1 MTVRVRARQVAAGV
15 VAAVLAAGGIGGC
28 AWLDTKQREWIFQ
41 PSREDVSG
49 RWGVAPGYEDVWITV
64 GGERLHGWWVARRAP
79 HEAPTLLY
87 LHGARWNLTGASF
100 RIARLSELG
109 FNVLAIDYRG
119 FGRSDGSLP
128 SEQMAYEDA
137 QAAWDW
143 LKRKEP
149 DPGKRFV
156 YGHSLGGAV
165 AIDLAA
171 RNPEVA
177 GLIVESSFTSI
188 ADMAAQMK
196 YGWLPVSVL
205 LTQHFDSLRKIG
217 TVRAPKLFIHG
228 TADHVVPAIMSERL
242 YERASAPKTL
252 LKIEGASH
260 SGASRTDPERYAQAV
275 RALIEAARG
284 SAGRG
289 PA

>member
-1 MTVRVRARQVAAGV
+1 MRPRSLAAGV
-15 VAAVLAAGGIGGC
+15 VAAALAAGSVGGC
-28 AWLDTKQREWIFQ
+28 AWLDAKQREWIFQ

-49 RWGVAPGYEDVWITV
+49 RWGAAPEYEDVWIAV
-64 GGERLHGWWVARRAP
+64 GGERLHGWWVAQGEHAD
-79 HEAPTLLY
+79 APTLLY
-87 LHGARWNLTGASF
+87 LHGARWNVTGASF
-100 RIARLSELG
+100 RIERLSEVG
-109 FNVLAIDYRG
+109 FKVLAIDYRG

-143 LKRKEP
+143 VKRKEP
-149 DPGKRFV
+149 DPAKRFV

-171 RNPEVA
+171 RNPDVA

-188 ADMAAQMK
+188 ADLAAQMK
-196 YGWLPVSVL
+196 YGWLPFSAL
-205 LTQHFDSLRKIG
+205 LTQHFDSLTKIG
-217 TVRAPKLFIHG
+217 SVRAPKLFIHG
-228 TADHVVPAIMSERL
+228 TADRVVPTFMSERL
-242 YERASAPKTL
+242 YARASEPKAL

-260 SGASRTDPERYAQAV
+260 SGASRTDPERYARAV

-284 SAGRG
+284 SAKRA